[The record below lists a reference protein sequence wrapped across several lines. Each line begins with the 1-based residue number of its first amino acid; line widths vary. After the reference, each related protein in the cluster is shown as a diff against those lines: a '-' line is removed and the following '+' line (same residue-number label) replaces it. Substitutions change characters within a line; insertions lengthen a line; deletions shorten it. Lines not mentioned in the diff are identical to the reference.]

1 MFKLILGVD
10 PRTECL
16 TLEGVVKEFAAFVSC
31 ADNAESVANHLCAV
45 ALKCGCVLT
54 KFATLSAF
62 VFFCTGVRDLIYAVA
77 FFNRC
82 GKGGAAL
89 SFEIFF
95 KDLIR
100 TLLRNE
106 GEEINDDEKRKNRK
120 SKNFNSRINYRE
132 RNEAETS
139 KGGESVSHRNYV
151 HIKAEKLV

>member
-16 TLEGVVKEFAAFVSC
+16 ALEGVVKEFAAFVSC

-45 ALKCGCVLT
+45 ALECGCVLT

-89 SFEIFF
+89 SFQIFF
-95 KDLIR
+95 KDLFCA
-100 TLLRNE
+100 LLRNE
-106 GEEINDDEKRKNRK
+106 GEKIYQKEKYKNRK
-120 SKNFNSRINYRE
+120 SKNFNARINYHR
-132 RNEAETS
+132 RD
-139 KGGESVSHRNYV
+139 ES
-151 HIKAEKLV
+151 E